1 MAGACRRW
9 AAAMSALDTLCA
21 CLGAIGA
28 NKLRSGLTLLGIIV
42 GVAAV
47 VCMVSVGLGAQAAV
61 AEKIRTLGANLLL
74 VKPAAGTQGGA
85 RREAG
90 SGHTLGEEDA
100 AALLREVPEIA
111 VAAPLVSRSAQLI
124 AGNRNWATLVAGT
137 DNGYLMAREWQIGE
151 GRAFAD
157 SEIDGGA
164 KVAIIGG
171 DIARELFPGTASV
184 GSSLRIGEVPFTVIG
199 VLAAK
204 GQGAAGRSQDDVVF
218 IPLST
223 AQSRVLGAGHGTTR
237 AALDFIAVKII
248 DVGGG
253 ERVREEIRELLR
265 SRHHLRPDAADDFTI
280 ENPAD
285 VLIARQAAMKTLTYL
300 LLSVAS
306 VALIV
311 GGISIMNIMLVSV
324 TERTREIGLRI
335 AVGARRRDI
344 RQQFLVEATLLAL
357 AGGLIGALSG
367 LIGAAIIA
375 WRFGWPV
382 VISPTAIV
390 LGCAFAGLIG
400 IAFGLYPAQR
410 AARLDPVAAIRF
422 E

>member
-1 MAGACRRW
+1 
-9 AAAMSALDTLCA
+9 MSLLDTLGT
-21 CLGAIGA
+21 CLAAMIA
-28 NKLRSGLTLLGIIV
+28 NKLRSGLTLLGIII

-47 VCMVSVGLGAQAAV
+47 VCMVSVGLGAQAEV

-74 VKPAAGTQGGA
+74 VKPAAVTQGGA

-90 SGHTLGEEDA
+90 NGHRLSEEDA

-111 VAAPLVSRSAQLI
+111 VAAPLVSHAAQLV

-137 DNGYLMAREWQIGE
+137 DNSYLTAREWQIAE
-151 GRAFAD
+151 GRMFTAAEAD
-157 SEIDGGA
+157 GVA
-164 KVAIIGG
+164 KVAIIGA
-171 DIARELFPGTASV
+171 DVAHELFPGAEAV
-184 GSSLRIGEVPFTVIG
+184 GGALRIGEVPFTVIG
-199 VLAAK
+199 MLSKK

-218 IPLST
+218 VPLGT
-223 AQSRVLGAGHGTTR
+223 AQSRVIGVAHGTSR
-237 AALDFIAVKII
+237 ATIDFIAIKLIE
-248 DVGGG
+248 VGAA
-253 ERVREEIRELLR
+253 ERSREAIRGVLR
-265 SRHHLRPDAADDFTI
+265 SRHHLRAEAQDDFTI

-285 VLIARQAAMKTLTYL
+285 VLIAREAAMRTLAYL

-306 VALIV
+306 VAPIV

-335 AVGARRRDI
+335 AIGARPRDI
-344 RQQFLVEATLLAL
+344 RRQFLTEATLLAVF
-357 AGGLIGALSG
+357 GGLVGALFGS
-367 LIGAAIIA
+367 LGAAIIA

-382 VISPTAIV
+382 VISPTAVI
-390 LGCAFAGLIG
+390 LGCLFAGFVG
-400 IAFGLYPAQR
+400 TAFGLYPAHH

>member
-1 MAGACRRW
+1 
-9 AAAMSALDTLCA
+9 MSPVDTLST
-21 CLGAIGA
+21 CLGAMSA

-47 VCMVSVGLGAQAAV
+47 VCMVSVGLGAEAEV

-74 VKPAAGTQGGA
+74 VKPAAATQGGA
-85 RREAG
+85 RGEAG
-90 SGHTLGEEDA
+90 TGHTLGEDDA
-100 AALLREVPEIA
+100 AALLRDLPEISA
-111 VAAPLVSRSAQLI
+111 AAPLVSRPAQLV

-137 DNGYLMAREWQIGE
+137 DNTYLTAREWRIGD
-151 GRAFAD
+151 GRPFTA
-157 SEIDGGA
+157 SEIDSAA
-164 KVAIIGG
+164 KVAIIGA
-171 DIARELFPGTASV
+171 DIARELFP
-184 GSSLRIGEVPFTVIG
+184 SSAAIGRTLRIGEVPFTVIAI
-199 VLAAK
+199 LAAK

-223 AQSRVLGAGHGTTR
+223 AQSRVVGAAHATSR
-237 AALDFIAVKII
+237 AAVDFIAVKLQEAEA
-248 DVGGG
+248 V
-253 ERVREEIRELLR
+253 ERAREAIRGVLR
-265 SRHHLRPDAADDFTI
+265 SRHRLRPEAADDFTI

-285 VLIARQAAMKTLTYL
+285 VLIARQSAMRTLAYL

-344 RQQFLVEATLLAL
+344 RRQFLMEASMLAL

-367 LIGAAIIA
+367 SIGAAIVA

-382 VISPTAIV
+382 VTSPAAIA
-390 LGCAFAGLIG
+390 LGCAFAGFIG
-400 IAFGLYPAQR
+400 VAFGLYPAQR
-410 AARLDPVAAIRF
+410 AARLDPLAALRF